1 LAHAAKEHIS
11 LNFDQFAFNPSIN
24 VAIRDAGYFHPTPI
38 QKQAIPL
45 VLRGRDVLGVA
56 QTGTGKTAAFVLP
69 ILQRLEKGPSRPMR
83 VLIIEPTRE
92 LAEQVHQSITDLGGK
107 SKVRSSTI
115 YGGVSRNAQ
124 IRNVRRGYEIFV
136 GCPGR
141 LLDLIDEGQMNLSSI
156 EVLVLD
162 EADRLCDMGFLP
174 DIRRILMYLPVKR
187 QTLLFSATMP
197 PEIRILANNILNDPI
212 HLQVGSIAPVNTVS
226 HAIFPVS
233 ETLKPQL
240 LLSLLKQTPTGRVL
254 VFTRTKRRASKL
266 ADSLAKNGYRV
277 SALQG
282 DMTQNCRQSA
292 IDGFRAGKYDI
303 LVATDIASRGIDVS
317 EISHVV
323 NFDMPDTVDTY
334 THRIGRTGRAQKTG
348 EAFTFIAQADEGIV
362 LQIEKALGAKI
373 ERRRLPGFAPPESC
387 FSKPDSGK
395 VTSFRRRFRLSPTG
409 RRRRLRALQH

>member
-1 LAHAAKEHIS
+1 M
-11 LNFDQFAFNPSIN
+11 NFDQFAFNPAIN
-24 VAIRDAGYFHPTPI
+24 VAIRAAGYSQPTPI

-45 VLRGRDVLGVA
+45 VLRGCDVLGVA

-92 LAEQVHQSITDLGGK
+92 LAEQVHQSITDLAGK
-107 SKVRSSTI
+107 NKVRSSTI

-124 IRNVRRGYEIFV
+124 IKNVRRGYEIFV

-141 LLDLIDEGQMNLSSI
+141 LLDLIDEGQMDLSTI

-174 DIRRILMYLPVKR
+174 DIRRILLHLPVRR

-197 PEIRILANNILNDPI
+197 SEIRVLANNILKNPV
-212 HLQVGSIAPVNTVS
+212 HVQVGSTAPVNTVS
-226 HAIFPVS
+226 HAIYPVS
-233 ETLKPQL
+233 EALKSQL

-254 VFTRTKRRASKL
+254 VFTRTKRRASRL

-282 DMTQNCRQSA
+282 DMTQNHRQSA
-292 IDGFRAGKYDI
+292 INGFRSGKYDI

-348 EAFTFIAQADEGIV
+348 EAFTFIAQADELIL
-362 LQIEKALGAKI
+362 LQIEKALGARI
-373 ERRRLPGFAPPESC
+373 ECRRLPGFAPPESC
-387 FSKPDSGK
+387 FLKPVLGK
-395 VTSFRRRFRLSPTG
+395 TAPG
-409 RRRRLRALQH
+409 RRSFQLSAAGKKRRLRGLQHSKGTHSGY